1 MGLFLFYLF
10 FMCIFLK
17 LLVLIHLKIDNNSVG
32 KHMIGIRNCVH
43 LASIPCSLFKRK
55 SFRQPVTTKSDIVGS
70 LQELLIGSSM

>member
-43 LASIPCSLFKRK
+43 LASIPCSL
-55 SFRQPVTTKSDIVGS
+55 SDC
-70 LQELLIGSSM
+70 ELLTKQRRNKNGSHSDSQSQQSQIS